1 MRGYDEFSF
10 KDLLTGKKQVV
21 IMELLKERN
30 KGMFKPGRS
39 GNPSGRPKSDIMIRD
54 IAREYTD
61 EAIKT
66 LVEISSNPRVSASA
80 RVQAANALLD
90 RGWGK
95 PMQYAQHMSVKG
107 SLEEFLDK
115 VAETEGIK
123 TIETSSREVD
133 DL

>member
-1 MRGYDEFSF
+1 
-10 KDLLTGKKQVV
+10 
-21 IMELLKERN
+21 MELKERN
-30 KGMFKPGRS
+30 RGMFKPGQS

-61 EAIKT
+61 SAIKT
-66 LVEISSNPRVSASA
+66 LVEIAGSPRASASA

-95 PMQYAQHMSVKG
+95 PVQYAQNMSVRG
-107 SLEEFLDK
+107 SLGEFLDK
-115 VAETEGIK
+115 VAEDAGISKEGK
-123 TIETSSREVD
+123 FNEDD